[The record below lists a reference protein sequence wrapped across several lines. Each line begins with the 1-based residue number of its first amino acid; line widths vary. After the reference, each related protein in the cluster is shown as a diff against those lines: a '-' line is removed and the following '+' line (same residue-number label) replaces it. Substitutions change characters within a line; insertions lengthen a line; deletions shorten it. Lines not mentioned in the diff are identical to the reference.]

1 MEKRILEELKRFR
14 LLSNYDSNKTHDENS
29 QLLDEQ
35 FRTIARDVEV
45 AKTLGSDLEKVMAGS
60 IEGGAFVTKQS
71 KTLRTSEEVLQA
83 LKAGLFT
90 ETEAARVYWNVFRKT
105 DNPTT
110 LKKIAEAAVES
121 TTFQKN
127 YGSLNKEAF
136 IREITKKKKIN
147 TKQANELWNANSKR
161 IANTEKEFKTTA
173 QQTDDVIDPIS
184 SGRESAKPGSQ
195 SSQKKTLEV
204 EEEMRNTEK
213 SFWDD
218 FFNKRKVKDRRKF
231 FENRQNREKV
241 VRTFKERG
249 GIWDKVFKWGK
260 RSILFSGLIG
270 LAKIGLV
277 GFGIWWLYDMFKDMG
292 FDVECDDPEDE
303 MVYGVGCRKRKGG
316 GGKNEDEEKE
326 KEIKKPDD
334 NLKKAQKC
342 LGIEQT
348 GFLDQKTED
357 ALYKK
362 INKRTFDPNDL
373 PKICEKPFSSVEFQ
387 I

>member
-136 IREITKKKKIN
+136 IREITKKKKLN